1 MSSSRR
7 FGLSRKARLF
17 VLSLLVFA
25 LALSPLMAQA
35 GREGI
40 YLSEN
45 VYFTLEN
52 VRISSGSDDEI
63 VRFVMKLH
71 NGGSVPIDYNYYGVR
86 VADADGYSYS
96 ARLIGQQNARVQ
108 PGAEQGFPYE
118 ARVAK
123 GLTADQLRVVV
134 FGWSFGDKPA
144 MNDLGS
150 FSVAAAIE
158 ADAGETQQAVVQ
170 LAQVD
175 GTLPAD
181 ASVGFRI
188 GSEFAVY
195 ENDEWNV
202 YVDLIADNRGD
213 SGFTLPAALKMRLEN
228 ADGETVE
235 ASAIDGQDK
244 AIVPGESQRITV
256 KAAIPGA
263 DSASDWTLQFYSMN
277 GDSAVVLDSLGLT
290 GNSATAAVGDTR
302 PITDSRGQEIVG
314 VKITSASILQSDE
327 GQWVRVNVQVTNT
340 GSRVVAVP
348 QLSASFQT
356 AGGGVAVAASDSE
369 THPAYLSQGDVESF
383 SFAAQLPKGIAP
395 DELQM
400 ALFEKRGGSASGTGG
415 SGGASSGGG
424 TSSASTGA
432 SGTAKTVPVLVADLK
447 GATVD
452 AQGSAADYTIGDPI
466 RVALD
471 HNVEV
476 SVLELK
482 AGTNENY
489 DFKTAV
495 AKVSIAN
502 YGKSTMALPDLR
514 FDLVDESGRVYS
526 GTKQAAVIAEL
537 PSNSSY
543 LLTYSFVLSDAD
555 ESKPFTV
562 RLYDGKD
569 TIPLGSVKTMIQQ
582 ENTTDDVWEVSPYRI
597 EVRDAD
603 LLLDG
608 TLGTTFAYEFRF
620 HADIQR
626 LQPVIT
632 DASVSKLQFELLDGS
647 GLVLSSQTLPF
658 LGGTKL
664 LDGDNS
670 VKFSNLKV
678 NQYSSNNYVKVY
690 EIIDTPNGIVKRELG
705 EIR

>member
-7 FGLSRKARLF
+7 FGLIRKARLL
-17 VLSLLVFA
+17 VVSLFVFA

-35 GREGI
+35 GREGV

-63 VRFVMKLH
+63 VRFTVKLH

-86 VADADGYSYS
+86 VVDADGYSYS
-96 ARLIGQQNARVQ
+96 ARLIGKQNARVQ

-134 FGWSFGDKPA
+134 FGWSFGGKPA

-158 ADAGETQQAVVQ
+158 DDAGETQQAIVQ

-175 GTLPAD
+175 GTLSAD

-188 GSEFAVY
+188 GNQFAVY

-235 ASAIDGQDK
+235 ASAIDGQEK

-314 VKITSASILQSDE
+314 VKITSASILQSGE

-620 HADIQR
+620 HADVQR